1 MDERK
6 YLKEVF
12 EDILGIEVELKED
25 LGNQEKKS
33 IYSNY
38 QKVRGYY

>member
-33 IYSNY
+33 IY
-38 QKVRGYY
+38 

>member
-25 LGNQEKKS
+25 LGNQEKKYLLELS
-33 IYSNY
+33 KS
-38 QKVRGYY
+38 